1 MWRTLTRF
9 TQTDFL
15 TLDFTGIASH
25 VAGLAQRATQGFVVL
40 DQGTGDAV
48 TDRTGLTAYATAND
62 GNEDVELLDGLGQLE
77 RLTHDHA
84 SGFTTEE
91 LIETTVVDGNLAS
104 TRTQEDAS
112 GSGLTTASAVILSR
126 RHNELSR

>member
-1 MWRTLTRF
+1 M
-9 TQTDFL
+9 
-15 TLDFTGIASH
+15 
-25 VAGLAQRATQGFVVL
+25 
-40 DQGTGDAV
+40 

>member
-1 MWRTLTRF
+1 MRHLAAELKRRHKKNAQLRRGGRFSASVELTLGVLRTLTRF

-62 GNEDVELLDGLGQLE
+62 GNEDVELLDVSVSS
-77 RLTHDHA
+77 
-84 SGFTTEE
+84 SG
-91 LIETTVVDGNLAS
+91 
-104 TRTQEDAS
+104 
-112 GSGLTTASAVILSR
+112 
-126 RHNELSR
+126 